1 MRSLFITALLFSTT
15 AVAGSYHCTLDDCL
29 LANHLH
35 QLEAPPVDGYA
46 WMVHDLALARQAVRD
61 GDHSRAGQIATNLQF
76 TLERQGARIVEA
88 DGEAFVKALSEATSD
103 ILEATGF
110 RD

>member
-15 AVAGSYHCTLDDCL
+15 AVAGSYRCTLDDCV

-35 QLEAPPVDGYA
+35 QIEATPVDGYA
-46 WMVHDLALARQAVRD
+46 WMVHDLALARQAIRD
-61 GDHSRAGQIATNLQF
+61 GDHSRAGQIATSLQF
-76 TLERQGARIVEA
+76 TLERQGAGILEA
-88 DGEAFVKALSEATSD
+88 DGEAFLQALSEATSD
-103 ILEATGF
+103 LLEASGF